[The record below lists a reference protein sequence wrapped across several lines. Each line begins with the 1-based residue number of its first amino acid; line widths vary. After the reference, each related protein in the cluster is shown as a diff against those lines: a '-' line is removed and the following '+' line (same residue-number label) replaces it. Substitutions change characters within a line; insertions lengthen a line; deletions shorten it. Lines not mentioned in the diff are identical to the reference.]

1 MGDRELVEVHYRVD
15 SLDTC
20 KKKDPGGEHLKEEHL
35 KIVRRVKGKNLRY
48 FAVVAEQ
55 IAGIHEAMA
64 IIFREAARSRKK
76 RLPLAV
82 VQERLLKMGFPEL
95 LVREIIRRRLHERVQ
110 DLMTV

>member
-1 MGDRELVEVHYRVD
+1 MGDGELVEVHYRMGSSD
-15 SLDTC
+15 RC
-20 KKKDPGGEHLKEEHL
+20 KEKDLGEEHL
-35 KIVRRVKGKNLRY
+35 KIVRRAKGKDFRY
-48 FAVVAEQ
+48 LAVVAEQ

-64 IIFREAARSRKK
+64 AIFREAARSRRK